1 MFEEINLPL
10 VPYSVL
16 SGISSVHPGKGI
28 TTSLRIITEPIHE
41 QNSFIDQTGA
51 NNRLNICY
59 LWYMVIILT

>member
-28 TTSLRIITEPIHE
+28 TNWQSVRTEPIHK
-41 QNSFIDQTGA
+41 QNSF
-51 NNRLNICY
+51 
-59 LWYMVIILT
+59 YMPNKTRS